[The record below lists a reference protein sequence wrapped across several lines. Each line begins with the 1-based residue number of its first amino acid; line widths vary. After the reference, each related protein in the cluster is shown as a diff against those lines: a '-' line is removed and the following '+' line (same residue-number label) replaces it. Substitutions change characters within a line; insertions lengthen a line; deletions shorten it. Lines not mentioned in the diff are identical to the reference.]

1 MPGRMRTDCCA
12 WRLEP
17 PCLGLPLPFTIGLKM
32 TKPHPLVQIA
42 RQTIEANLAGGESAK
57 IAILLPADLPVR
69 AATFVSLH
77 IDGRLR
83 GCIGTLEPQA
93 LTLIEEVK
101 RNAIAASMRD
111 PRFPPVT
118 LAEVPRLEISVDVL
132 TPAQPAQREDLDP
145 RRFGVI
151 VECGW
156 RRGVL
161 LPDLEGVDAV
171 EQQLSIACQK
181 AGIGPHEPYR
191 IYRFEV
197 QRFH

>member
-1 MPGRMRTDCCA
+1 
-12 WRLEP
+12 
-17 PCLGLPLPFTIGLKM
+17 M
-32 TKPHPLVQIA
+32 TEPHPLVQIA
-42 RQTIEANLAGGESAK
+42 RQMIEATLAGAESAK
-57 IAILLPADLPVR
+57 PAILLPTDLPAR

-77 IDGRLR
+77 IGGRLR
-83 GCIGTLEPQA
+83 GCVGTLEPQA
-93 LTLIEEVK
+93 PTLIEEVK
-101 RNAIAASMRD
+101 RNAIAAAMRD

-132 TPAQPAQREDLDP
+132 TPAQPARREDLDP

-151 VECGW
+151 VESGW

-161 LPDLEGVDAV
+161 LPDLEGVDVV

-181 AGIGPHEPYR
+181 AGIQPHEPYR

>member
-1 MPGRMRTDCCA
+1 
-12 WRLEP
+12 
-17 PCLGLPLPFTIGLKM
+17 M
-32 TKPHPLVQIA
+32 TEPHPLVQIA
-42 RQTIEANLAGGESAK
+42 RQTIEAHLAGETSK
-57 IAILLPADLPVR
+57 KTAIPLPANFPVR

-93 LTLIEEVK
+93 LTLIEEVE
-101 RNAIAASMRD
+101 RNAMAAATRD

-118 LAEVPRLEISVDVL
+118 RAEVPRLEISVDVL
-132 TPAQPAQREDLDP
+132 TPAEPAQREDLDP

-161 LPDLEGVDAV
+161 LPDLEGVDTV
-171 EQQLSIACQK
+171 EQQLSIACRK
-181 AGIGPHEPYR
+181 AGIGPQEAYR

>member
-1 MPGRMRTDCCA
+1 
-12 WRLEP
+12 
-17 PCLGLPLPFTIGLKM
+17 LPLPFTIDLKM

-42 RQTIEANLAGGESAK
+42 RQTIEAYLTVGESAK
-57 IAILLPADLPVR
+57 TAIFLPADLPQR

-77 IDGRLR
+77 IDGKLR

-93 LTLIEEVK
+93 PTLIEEVK
-101 RNAIAASMRD
+101 RNAIAAAMRD
-111 PRFPPVT
+111 PRFPPIT
-118 LAEVPRLEISVDVL
+118 LAEMPRLEISVDML
-132 TPAQPAQREDLDP
+132 TAAQPAQQEDLDP

-161 LPDLEGVDAV
+161 LPDLEGVDTV
-171 EQQLSIACQK
+171 EQQLSIACRK
-181 AGIGPHEPYR
+181 AGIQPHEPYR
-191 IYRFEV
+191 IKRFEV

>member
-1 MPGRMRTDCCA
+1 MPGRMRTDC
-12 WRLEP
+12 WIWQFEP
-17 PCLGLPLPFTIGLKM
+17 PCLELPLPFTIGLKM
-32 TKPHPLVQIA
+32 MNPHPLVQIA
-42 RQTIEANLAGGESAK
+42 RQTIEAYLTSGESTK
-57 IAILLPADLPVR
+57 TAISLPTDLPVR

-77 IDGRLR
+77 IDGKLR

-93 LTLIEEVK
+93 PTLIEEVE
-101 RNAIAASMRD
+101 RNAIAAAVRD
-111 PRFPPVT
+111 PRFPPIVP
-118 LAEVPRLEISVDVL
+118 AEVPKLEISVDVL

-151 VECGW
+151 VECGR

-161 LPDLEGVDAV
+161 LPDLEGVDTV
-171 EQQLSIACQK
+171 ERQLSIACQK
-181 AGIGPHEPYR
+181 ANIGPREPYR

>member
-1 MPGRMRTDCCA
+1 
-12 WRLEP
+12 
-17 PCLGLPLPFTIGLKM
+17 M

-42 RQTIEANLAGGESAK
+42 RQTIEAYLAGGESAK
-57 IAILLPADLPVR
+57 ATISGPVDLPVR

-93 LTLIEEVK
+93 PTLIEEVK
-101 RNAIAASMRD
+101 RNAISAAMRD
-111 PRFPPVT
+111 PRFPPLT
-118 LAEVPRLEISVDVL
+118 LAELPRLEISVDVL

-151 VECGW
+151 VECDW

-161 LPDLEGVDAV
+161 LPDLEGVDTV
-171 EQQLSIACQK
+171 ERQLSIACQK